1 MGCSDY
7 RVHLINLVHYNN
19 NLIIRIC
26 ISLSP
31 EGRTF
36 RSRQDIRQYLVLHQL
51 SYDLELFDFRLGEEF
66 YRERGIE
73 PPKRAKDDYVAPAL
87 QKQHLKNE
95 QSLPGQS
102 SDLESPTFVPEN
114 DGYRCPLEDC
124 RKLFRR
130 DNLLLVMF
138 KKCFFFLGVI

>member
-7 RVHLINLVHYNN
+7 RVHLIINLVHYKND
-19 NLIIRIC
+19 LIIRVC
-26 ISLSP
+26 FSLSP

-138 KKCFFFLGVI
+138 NNWNFET